1 MNKITR
7 VLEVETIWEKF
18 LNLWVF

>member
-7 VLEVETIWEKF
+7 VLPQVI
-18 LNLWVF
+18 